1 MPTAAFSGDVEG
13 SRWSDVVPM
22 VPRPSPIPGG
32 DTLGGV
38 LYHQFVPGDPALGL
52 DGFDAEPNG
61 ITNFRGLAMMGY
73 TTGTALGS
81 DGKTYNALT
90 DNRVYQGDYIAAN
103 GRRAYGTFVE
113 I

>member
-1 MPTAAFSGDVEG
+1 MAGCAMPFVTN
-13 SRWSDVVPM
+13 
-22 VPRPSPIPGG
+22 
-32 DTLGGV
+32 
-38 LYHQFVPGDPALGL
+38 HQFVPGDTALGL

-73 TTGTALGS
+73 TTGTAQGS

-90 DNRVYQGDYIAAN
+90 DTRVYQGEYIAAN